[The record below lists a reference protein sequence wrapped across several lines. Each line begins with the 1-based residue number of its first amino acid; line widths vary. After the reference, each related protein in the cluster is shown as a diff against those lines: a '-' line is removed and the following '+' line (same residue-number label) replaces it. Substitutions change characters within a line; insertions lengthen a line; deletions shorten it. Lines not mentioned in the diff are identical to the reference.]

1 MAKKVRLTNFA
12 RFFIFLIIVVPLA
25 YLGASYINGEDPK
38 ENINKLL
45 NKEILS
51 TDSKRVTEEPSPQN
65 EESSSQK
72 DIAPQSVDLSNDF
85 NENAIEELK
94 SEVNFYKSKVD
105 ELKTKVEK
113 LEKENYKLRQS
124 Q

>member
-45 NKEILS
+45 NKEILP
-51 TDSKRVTEEPSPQN
+51 TDSNPVI
-65 EESSSQK
+65 EESSPQTEDSASQN
-72 DIAPQSVDLSNDF
+72 DTAPQSADSL
-85 NENAIEELK
+85 NEVKEDAIEELK
-94 SEVNFYKSKVD
+94 SEVNFYKSKDIV
-105 ELKTKVEK
+105 KKKV
-113 LEKENYKLRQS
+113 
-124 Q
+124 

>member
-25 YLGASYINGEDPK
+25 YLGASYVNGEDPK

-51 TDSKRVTEEPSPQN
+51 TDSKPTIEDNTSNTDDVSQSGTQSN
-65 EESSSQK
+65 ELNQVK
-72 DIAPQSVDLSNDF
+72 
-85 NENAIEELK
+85 IEELQ

-105 ELKTKVEK
+105 ELKDKVEK
-113 LEKENYKLRQS
+113 LEKENYKLRQN

>member
-51 TDSKRVTEEPSPQN
+51 SDSKAVTEESLEQTEYN
-65 EESSSQK
+65 SSQT
-72 DIAPQSVDLSNDF
+72 DATPQSANSSNEVKED
-85 NENAIEELK
+85 AIEELK

-105 ELKTKVEK
+105 ELKAKVEK
-113 LEKENYKLRQS
+113 LEKEKIW
-124 Q
+124 